1 VSLRRLLLPML
12 LAVFLPCCSLAP
24 TRRVTIEVPA
34 VSPIGIQNYGEIVV
48 ADFKE
53 GAPVP
58 DLALGRD
65 IADYL
70 AREMKT
76 AFRGRVSRRSL
87 PEHSQP
93 ATQIGAAAGSAGR
106 EPGGILLLSGEAR
119 LLQES
124 QKALSDAGLPE
135 DGPFK
140 FEGRGLVERKRFTLE
155 IALRLVDAARGETIL
170 ERTFTETRTYDNA
183 QTHPG
188 FALFDLLPV
197 IKGKLFPQLFG
208 RQALEQRTLL
218 LRPPRTLPRPFDPP
232 ENVLPRAFCG
242 ALVDS
247 PPGPNKPSAS
257 PFADTEDGRPLSQKK
272 A

>member
-1 VSLRRLLLPML
+1 VSLRRFLLPLL
-12 LAVFLPCCSLAP
+12 LAVLLPSCSLAP
-24 TRRVTIEVPA
+24 TRGVTIEGPA
-34 VSPIGIQNYGEIVV
+34 VSPIGIQNDAEIIV

-70 AREMKT
+70 AREMKA

-87 PEHSQP
+87 PENSQA
-93 ATQIGAAAGSAGR
+93 ATQIGEAAGSAGR
-106 EPGGILLLSGEAR
+106 EPGGMLLLSGEAR

-124 QKALSDAGLPE
+124 QKALRDAGLPE
-135 DGPFK
+135 DGPFR

-155 IALRLVDAARGETIL
+155 IALRLVDLARGETIL

-188 FALFDLLPV
+188 FALFDLLPL
-197 IKGKLFPQLFG
+197 IKAKLFPQLFG

-218 LRPPRTLPRPFDPP
+218 LRSPRDVSAPF
-232 ENVLPRAFCG
+232 
-242 ALVDS
+242 
-247 PPGPNKPSAS
+247 
-257 PFADTEDGRPLSQKK
+257 
-272 A
+272 